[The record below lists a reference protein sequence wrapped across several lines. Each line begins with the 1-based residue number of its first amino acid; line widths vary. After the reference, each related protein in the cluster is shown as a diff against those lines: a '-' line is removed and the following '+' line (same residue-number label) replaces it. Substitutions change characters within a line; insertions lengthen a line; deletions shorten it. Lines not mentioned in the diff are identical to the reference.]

1 MSGLWWLFL
10 GPAYALCAV
19 GIIALMCDRMASG
32 LPGDGPPAPPRRPE
46 E

>member
-1 MSGLWWLFL
+1 MSGLAWLGL
-10 GPAYALCAV
+10 AV
-19 GIIALMCDRMASG
+19 VAVILLIPLFGEMMASG